1 MPMDDFYPG
10 PGQYSEEGEEMETE
24 ETDVRRTSVPALTSV
39 FHLHYVY
46 CTERNQKPSISH
58 FNRHVLIPTTQ
69 QCSHS
74 AKHCTVFLSRP
85 GLVQ

>member
-46 CTERNQKPSISH
+46 CTKALDQS
-58 FNRHVLIPTTQ
+58 F
-69 QCSHS
+69 
-74 AKHCTVFLSRP
+74 
-85 GLVQ
+85 